1 MSGWRTARLD
11 EVPDTTEPGFWSER
25 AREADFGSNWRSL
38 GTHLGITG
46 FGINA
51 NQADAGR
58 ELIVPHTETEYG
70 EQEELY
76 LVLSGR
82 ARFLLDGE
90 PVELGEG
97 ELVVIPH
104 EVQREAT
111 ALEDATRVLCVGGT
125 PGRPYEPL

>member
-1 MSGWRTARLD
+1 MSGWRKARLD
-11 EVPDTTEPGFWSER
+11 EVPDTTEPGFWSEW
-25 AREADFGSNWRSL
+25 AREPDFGRNWRSL
-38 GTHLGITG
+38 GTHLQITG

-82 ARFLLDGE
+82 ARFVLDGE
-90 PVELGEG
+90 QVELSEG

-111 ALEDATRVLCVGGT
+111 ALEDGTRVLCVGGT

>member
-1 MSGWRTARLD
+1 LSGWRKARLD
-11 EVPDTTEPGFWSER
+11 EVPDTTEPGFWNEW
-25 AREADFGSNWRSL
+25 AREPDFGGNWRSL
-38 GTHLGITG
+38 GTHLQITG

-58 ELIVPHTETEYG
+58 ELIVPHSETEYG

-82 ARFLLDGE
+82 ARFVLDGE
-90 PVELGEG
+90 LVELSEG

-111 ALEDATRVLCVGGT
+111 ALEDGTRVLCVGGT